1 MTEKDFIKTVYNIV
15 LDQYIVPKFINDED
29 KTHKMYSHE
38 DIITLLNTI
47 VGFTQYNSEW
57 ADDVLE
63 EYQKIKLQG
72 GEDNETKKKTLSWR
86 RLLQGTV

>member
-1 MTEKDFIKTVYNIV
+1 MITFNPIIT
-15 LDQYIVPKFINDED
+15 F
-29 KTHKMYSHE
+29 E

-72 GEDNETKKKTLSWR
+72 GEDNETKKKTLS
-86 RLLQGTV
+86 